1 LLRLHVGSELAALPI
16 YLPADPGIPALE
28 VAAFPNLTRTFEP
41 DHQLL
46 MREAVG
52 GSTLI
57 SRSAYIAFA
66 VVMTMWIAAMAWGFA
81 RVGRASDVLGG
92 AETEHRRPVSAAA

>member
-1 LLRLHVGSELAALPI
+1 MGSELAALPI

-57 SRSAYIAFA
+57 SRSAYIAFV